1 MQPTSNISPTT
12 SRLLCATNVLHQ
24 LHTVTHTRILHI
36 HYRMQVRSC
45 DEDADRLD
53 KGEFRR
59 LLRGLG
65 GGSSEALERP
75 LLCRDWIS
83 GERTSLAG
91 RGCSNREIDTYF
103 ATIDTDKSGSLD
115 VNEVRQ

>member
-1 MQPTSNISPTT
+1 
-12 SRLLCATNVLHQ
+12 
-24 LHTVTHTRILHI
+24 
-36 HYRMQVRSC
+36 MQVRSC